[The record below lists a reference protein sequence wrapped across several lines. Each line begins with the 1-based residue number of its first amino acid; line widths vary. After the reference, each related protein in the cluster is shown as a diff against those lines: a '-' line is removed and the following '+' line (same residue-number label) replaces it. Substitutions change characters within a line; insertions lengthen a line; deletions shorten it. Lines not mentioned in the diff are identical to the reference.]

1 MAVQGSILS
10 VAEQKKERAKQV
22 YIDLGFANEVR
33 QGDTF
38 TVYAPVSQGGN
49 SGTTPIGTLTV
60 SEVQGNT
67 LSLCKVKKG
76 EEEIYANIQKGA
88 TLTVQSKW

>member
-1 MAVQGSILS
+1 M
-10 VAEQKKERAKQV
+10 
-22 YIDLGFANEVR
+22 
-33 QGDTF
+33 
-38 TVYAPVSQGGN
+38 SQGGN
-49 SGTTPIGTLTV
+49 SGATPIGTLTV

-76 EEEIYANIQKGA
+76 EEEIYANMQKGA